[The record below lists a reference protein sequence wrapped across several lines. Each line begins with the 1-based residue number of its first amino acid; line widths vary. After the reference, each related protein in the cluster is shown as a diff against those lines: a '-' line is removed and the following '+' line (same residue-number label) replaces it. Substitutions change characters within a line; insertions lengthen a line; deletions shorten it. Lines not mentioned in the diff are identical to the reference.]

1 MGSSSRHGKG
11 LAFPVD
17 SRSFFK
23 IVLSKDVLKFP
34 ESVVTKYGD
43 CLGDT
48 VFLKVPNSAVWPVGL
63 IKRNGQVWLQ
73 QGWSNFADFYSLAF
87 GYVLLFSYEGL
98 HSHFQVRIFM
108 RSPLEIDY
116 FGSSVKEEHNLNGE
130 MDYSN
135 SSESPASLVNAP
147 SFFKII
153 LERTLQDGMLE
164 IPIIAVHTYGD
175 YIADTAY
182 FEVPDGSI
190 WPIELTRRDREIC
203 LGRGWP
209 EFAKSY
215 SLEDG
220 CFLVFSY
227 AGKCS
232 HFQLRIFRKNT
243 LEMEYNSSS
252 DDTEGNSNTSGDQT
266 EGEKRTHGGDGG
278 KTASHRSS
286 EVDLRTAKLE
296 SLKGR
301 AFAKASS
308 FKYDNPFTVIRMQPS
323 YVLNH
328 LRISSSFVMKH
339 ILSDGECNVTLQIS
353 DKKTWS
359 ARCMIDV
366 YCGQLC
372 ARLHHHGWQA
382 FVRDNQLEEGDACV
396 FELIEKAPK
405 IKLRVRI
412 FRDKDQV

>member
-23 IVLSKDVLKFP
+23 IVLSKEVLKFP

-108 RSPLEIDY
+108 TSPLEIDY
-116 FGSSVKEEHNLNGE
+116 FGSSVKEEDNLNGE

-153 LERTLQDGMLE
+153 LERTLQDGKLE

-232 HFQLRIFRKNT
+232 HF
-243 LEMEYNSSS
+243 
-252 DDTEGNSNTSGDQT
+252 
-266 EGEKRTHGGDGG
+266 
-278 KTASHRSS
+278 
-286 EVDLRTAKLE
+286 
-296 SLKGR
+296 
-301 AFAKASS
+301 
-308 FKYDNPFTVIRMQPS
+308 
-323 YVLNH
+323 
-328 LRISSSFVMKH
+328 
-339 ILSDGECNVTLQIS
+339 
-353 DKKTWS
+353 
-359 ARCMIDV
+359 
-366 YCGQLC
+366 
-372 ARLHHHGWQA
+372 
-382 FVRDNQLEEGDACV
+382 
-396 FELIEKAPK
+396 
-405 IKLRVRI
+405 
-412 FRDKDQV
+412 